1 MNVLLEFKVR
11 VNEDTKVF
19 YIILLFN
26 RFVINKYRNG
36 FSELFLR
43 RKLVL
48 SIFRD
53 NLLQQSQLWILFN
66 SKLTFVLRD
75 SKDGSAK
82 NKLESSANR

>member
-26 RFVINKYRNG
+26 RLAINKYRKE

-43 RKLVL
+43 RME
-48 SIFRD
+48 D
-53 NLLQQSQLWILFN
+53 NKVS
-66 SKLTFVLRD
+66 FV
-75 SKDGSAK
+75 
-82 NKLESSANR
+82 NI